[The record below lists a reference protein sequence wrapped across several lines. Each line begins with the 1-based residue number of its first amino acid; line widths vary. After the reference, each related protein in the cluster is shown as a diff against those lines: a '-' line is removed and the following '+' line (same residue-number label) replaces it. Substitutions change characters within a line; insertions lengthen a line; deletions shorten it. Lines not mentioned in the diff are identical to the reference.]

1 VPIATLAPDK
11 FRGSLSAAEAAAA
24 MARGVAA
31 AGFDEVRVVPMAVGG
46 DGTLDTLLAAVG
58 GSRRPARVTGP
69 LGDPVT
75 AEWAQLPDG
84 TAVVEMARASGLAV
98 VAGRNDPLRATTRGT
113 GELIAAALR
122 AGARRVVVG
131 VGGSATTDG
140 GLGAVEVLGWSLLG
154 ADVVVACDVTTAFV
168 DAAARFGPQKG
179 ASAAQVALLTRRL
192 ERLAEQFEARTGV
205 DVRALEGGGA
215 AGGLAG
221 GLAAIGATVA
231 SGFDVVADLVGLE
244 AALDGADLVLT
255 GEGRCDATSFTG
267 KVVGGVLDWAAEI
280 GVPRRGAIVGQVTP
294 EARDEASVRGAVVEA
309 LVDRVWQAGEAFTR
323 AATLVEEAAVD
334 LARRSLPPGPHA
346 PGPNPPGPNPPGP
359 APSV

>member
-1 VPIATLAPDK
+1 
-11 FRGSLSAAEAAAA
+11 
-24 MARGVAA
+24 
-31 AGFDEVRVVPMAVGG
+31 
-46 DGTLDTLLAAVG
+46 
-58 GSRRPARVTGP
+58 
-69 LGDPVT
+69 
-75 AEWAQLPDG
+75 
-84 TAVVEMARASGLAV
+84 
-98 VAGRNDPLRATTRGT
+98 
-113 GELIAAALR
+113 
-122 AGARRVVVG
+122 
-131 VGGSATTDG
+131 
-140 GLGAVEVLGWSLLG
+140 LLG